1 MASRAI
7 DFLITYRVIKLL
19 STPFDKQ
26 EAFATGVIDKDGKV
40 LKKNKDLKTE
50 KEKNSYTTLHRFIFN
65 LKRILAKVGI
75 SGSIASFGVALALLL
90 KENEEMIKHKSLI
103 EIGLSGPT
111 LYTSPILPF
120 LTTKYI
126 ASARSLACIY
136 DFSAL
141 PPPCKGTFCFNN
153 PETTDLGTI
162 L

>member
-65 LKRILAKVGI
+65 LKRILAKIGI

-103 EIGLSGPT
+103 ESSIITYLKETNQYDKLLNDVRVINESNEEPYMTCFG
-111 LYTSPILPF
+111 ID
-120 LTTKYI
+120 
-126 ASARSLACIY
+126 IY
-136 DFSAL
+136 EKNGELISEYE
-141 PPPCKGTFCFNN
+141 NV
-153 PETTDLGTI
+153 
-162 L
+162 

>member
-26 EAFATGVIDKDGKV
+26 EAFATGIIDKDGKV

-65 LKRILAKVGI
+65 LKRILAKVGV

-103 EIGLSGPT
+103 ESSIITYLKETNQYDKLLNDVRVINESSEEPYMTCFG
-111 LYTSPILPF
+111 ID
-120 LTTKYI
+120 
-126 ASARSLACIY
+126 IY
-136 DFSAL
+136 EKNGELISEYE
-141 PPPCKGTFCFNN
+141 NV
-153 PETTDLGTI
+153 
-162 L
+162 